1 MNRSVAVL
9 RTPTRSRPRV
19 TVGPV
24 VNARP
29 RVTARTAAK
38 AAAIVLA
45 GGLAVTACSTNQLGA
60 AAITGNSRIS
70 ASNLDTQVANLDA
83 AYATDKAKGVSPQ
96 RPVGQKTQQV
106 LGWLI
111 LFRVYDEM
119 ATQHHISVTQE
130 QTDASLSDYAKQAKQ
145 SNVTLQE
152 YWSAG
157 AALPPDLLP
166 ELGRAGAIETAMT
179 ARLNGGKA
187 PTTSAQDSAVQSKLS
202 RQLCL
207 AAKGLGINVNPQY
220 GEYNYAALT
229 VVPAPATLAADPT
242 PSPTTSGV
250 KLSPPC

>member
-9 RTPTRSRPRV
+9 RTPIK
-19 TVGPV
+19 
-24 VNARP
+24 ARP
-29 RVTARTAAK
+29 RVTARPVVK
-38 AAAIVLA
+38 ASTVVKTVAIALV

-83 AYATDKAKGVSPQ
+83 AYATDKTKGVSPQ

-119 ATQHHISVTQE
+119 AAQHNISVTQE
-130 QTDASLSDYAKQAKQ
+130 QAESTANAYAKQAKQ
-145 SNVTLQE
+145 SNVSVQE

-166 ELGRAGAIETAMT
+166 DLYRAGAIETAMT
-179 ARLNGGKA
+179 DKLNGGKA
-187 PTTSAQDSAVQSKLS
+187 PATSKQDSAVQAGLS
-202 RQLCL
+202 HQLCL
-207 AAKGLGINVNPQY
+207 AAKGLAINVNPQY

-229 VVPAPATLAADPT
+229 VVPAPSTLAADPS
-242 PSPTTSGV
+242 PSPSASGV

>member
-1 MNRSVAVL
+1 MP
-9 RTPTRSRPRV
+9 RTPTK
-19 TVGPV
+19 
-24 VNARP
+24 AK
-29 RVTARTAAK
+29 ARTTVK
-38 AAAIVLA
+38 AVAVALA

-70 ASNLDTQVANLDA
+70 ASNLSSQVANLDA
-83 AYATDKAKGVSPQ
+83 AYATDKAQGISPQ
-96 RPVGQKTQQV
+96 RPVDQKTQQV

-119 ATQHHISVTQE
+119 AAQHNISVTQAQAE
-130 QTDASLSDYAKQAKQ
+130 QALGDYAKQAKQ

-179 ARLNGGKA
+179 DQLNGGKA
-187 PTTSAQDSAVQSKLS
+187 PTTSAQDSAVQAGLS

-220 GEYNYAALT
+220 GEYNYAGLT
-229 VVPAPATLAADPT
+229 VVPAPSTLAADPT
-242 PSPTTSGV
+242 PSPAPSGV

>member
-9 RTPTRSRPRV
+9 RTPIKTRPR
-19 TVGPV
+19 G
-24 VNARP
+24 
-29 RVTARTAAK
+29 TARTAVK
-38 AAAIVLA
+38 TVAIALA

-83 AYATDKAKGVSPQ
+83 AYVTDKAKGVSPQ

-119 ATQHHISVTQE
+119 AAQHHISVTQ
-130 QTDASLSDYAKQAKQ
+130 TDANRVRKQYKDQATQ
-145 SNVTLQE
+145 NNVSVQE

-166 ELGRAGAIETAMT
+166 DLYRAGAIETAMT
-179 ARLNGGKA
+179 DKLNGGKA
-187 PTTSAQDSAVQSKLS
+187 PTTSKQDTAVQAGLNH
-202 RQLCL
+202 QLCL

-220 GEYNYAALT
+220 GEFNYAALT
-229 VVPAPATLAADPT
+229 VVPAPSTLAAEAT
-242 PSPTTSGV
+242 PSPAPSGV
-250 KLSPPC
+250 KLSPSC

>member
-9 RTPTRSRPRV
+9 RTPMRSRR
-19 TVGPV
+19 
-24 VNARP
+24 
-29 RVTARTAAK
+29 RVTAKPVVKASTAVKTAAI
-38 AAAIVLA
+38 ALVA
-45 GGLAVTACSTNQLGA
+45 GLAVTACSTNQLGA
-60 AAITGNSRIS
+60 AAVTGNSRIS

-119 ATQHHISVTQE
+119 AAQHNISVTQA
-130 QTDASLSDYAKQAKQ
+130 QTESTATAYSKQAKQ
-145 SNVTLQE
+145 SNVSVNE

-166 ELGRAGAIETAMT
+166 DLYRAGAIETAMT
-179 ARLNGGKA
+179 DKLDGGRA
-187 PTTSAQDSAVQSKLS
+187 PTTSKQDSAVQSRLTHE
-202 RQLCL
+202 LCL

-220 GEYNYAALT
+220 GEFNYAALT
-229 VVPAPATLAADPT
+229 VVPAPSTLAADAT
-242 PSPTTSGV
+242 PSPAPSGV
-250 KLSPPC
+250 KLAPPC

>member
-9 RTPTRSRPRV
+9 RSPIK
-19 TVGPV
+19 
-24 VNARP
+24 ARP
-29 RVTARTAAK
+29 RVTARPSFTAKTAVK
-38 AAAIVLA
+38 AAVIALV

-119 ATQHHISVTQE
+119 AAQHNISVTQAQAE
-130 QTDASLSDYAKQAKQ
+130 STATAYSKQAKQ
-145 SNVTLQE
+145 SNVSVQE

-166 ELGRAGAIETAMT
+166 DLYRAGAIETAMT
-179 ARLNGGKA
+179 DKLNGGKA
-187 PTTSAQDSAVQSKLS
+187 PTTSKQDSAVQTGLS
-202 RQLCL
+202 HQLCL

-220 GEYNYAALT
+220 GEFNYAAMT
-229 VVPAPATLAADPT
+229 VVPAPSTLAAEAT
-242 PSPTTSGV
+242 PSPAPSGV
-250 KLSPPC
+250 KLAPPC